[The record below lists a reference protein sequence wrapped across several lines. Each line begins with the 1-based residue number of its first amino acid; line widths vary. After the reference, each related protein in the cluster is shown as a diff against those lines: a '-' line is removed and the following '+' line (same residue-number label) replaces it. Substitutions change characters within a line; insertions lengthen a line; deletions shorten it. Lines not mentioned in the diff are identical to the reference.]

1 MAVVYACAATCTARV
16 TESKSSPKPRVAEQG
31 WPGASLAAL
40 STKVPPFF
48 ARPLAEHF
56 LRRKAPD
63 ICAPQAKK
71 ISVAGQPTHFC
82 DEIGPLHARTCS
94 WWSSQRLQL
103 KQRSSS
109 LQPAE
114 HRLHHT
120 LARSARSVPAWM
132 SPLNLQ
138 PWEST
143 PESTPGWDGTAEWL
157 SNWRAHPA
165 DTRRDEQA
173 LRKCTCQQPS
183 TTRPAAKPAA
193 RLLCPKCSEMRVH
206 PFAIEFTAISRCIPL

>member
-1 MAVVYACAATCTARV
+1 M
-16 TESKSSPKPRVAEQG
+16 
-31 WPGASLAAL
+31 
-40 STKVPPFF
+40 
-48 ARPLAEHF
+48 AEHF

-71 ISVAGQPTHFC
+71 ISVASQPTYFC